1 MRLALALLALAS
13 PLAAQIAVNQPPF
26 DWYTRGPY
34 RASVPTPMSLLGHEL
49 GSRHTMYHEQQA
61 VLDRL
66 LAAAPD
72 RVRAEVIGTT
82 AEGKVMRVLI
92 ISSPEN
98 LARLEEIRGD
108 LARLAD
114 PRQTSAA
121 QAAEIARRTPAVA
134 ILSHSIHG
142 NEPAGFEAAM
152 QTAYQLLASDG
163 PATLE
168 ILRNVITI
176 LNPSQNPDGHE
187 RFAAWNNSVAVPSDE
202 PGALEQ
208 SEPWSVQ
215 GRFNH
220 YRFDMNRDFVA
231 QSQLETR
238 ALAGLMRKYRPQLVV
253 DLHSTVSQYFF
264 PPTAAP
270 MNLNL
275 GPWQSKWEEKFGR
288 GNAAAFDQHGWQYY
302 VRDVFDYFYPGY
314 VDMWPSMTGATGM
327 TFETDG
333 GPEIRLRKEDGTV
346 TTFTDGI
353 AHHFTAS
360 LATLGVL
367 ATGREERLRDY
378 HAFHESGMAEVRS
391 KAFKRVVISPTGDP
405 IRAARVVLLLRNAGI
420 EVQRTTAPFTSA
432 VAHDYMGGAAARRTF
447 PAGSWV
453 IDMAQPEARLATAL
467 LEPRAIIDSAFV
479 RKQLD
484 RYERN
489 RRRGEEATREFYE
502 FYDITAWSLPYTFGL
517 DAAWT
522 EDLVSIQA
530 EHVDTV
536 SRPLGSVSGRGRSGY
551 LFPAGQ
557 EGSARLAM
565 NLMRDGYRVSVA
577 TAPLTADGSRWG
589 IGTYIVRTQRNHES
603 IHDRIRDLA
612 ARVGAQVTAV
622 QSAYPDSGIGIG
634 SEQTVALKTPK
645 ILLAAGEGVSQTSF
659 GDAWFYIEREL
670 EYPVVPVDLSRLG
683 IVNLWDYN
691 VLILPE
697 GSGGTMLR
705 RLGGADRLKRW
716 VQEGGSIIAF
726 GGAVSLLTNKDVAL
740 SSVGVVGEG
749 DSTKPARVA
758 KDSTLSDTTLSASA
772 RPGPPLV
779 SATAP
784 GLGRPE
790 GLPGIIARGT
800 LDRSH
805 WLTYGYDRD
814 QLPVQVSN
822 DFLVP
827 SKKGDNPVSF
837 VGKDLVL
844 AGFAWPNNTERLLGG
859 TAWAVVENV
868 GQGKVI
874 LFADNPLFRGFWRG
888 TAGLFLNALLFGP
901 GR

>member
-1 MRLALALLALAS
+1 MRLILALLAVGS
-13 PLAAQIAVNQPPF
+13 PLAAQVPIPPSSF
-26 DWYTRGPY
+26 DWYTSRGPY
-34 RASVPTPMSLLGHEL
+34 RAAVPTPMLILGHEL
-49 GSRHTMYHEQQA
+49 GARHTMYHEQQA
-61 VLDRL
+61 VLDRMI
-66 LAAAPD
+66 AAAPD
-72 RVRAEVIGTT
+72 RVRTEVIGKT

-98 LARLEEIRGD
+98 LARLDQIRDD

-114 PRQTSAA
+114 PRKTSAA
-121 QAAEIARRTPAVA
+121 QAAEIAARSPAVA

-152 QTAYQLLASDG
+152 HTAYQLLASDG
-163 PATLE
+163 PSTLD
-168 ILRNVITI
+168 ILRNVVTI
-176 LNPSQNPDGHE
+176 INPSQNPDGHE
-187 RFAAWNNSVAVPSDE
+187 RFAAWNNSVAVASDE

-208 SEPWSVQ
+208 QEPWSVQ

-238 ALAGLMRKYRPQLVV
+238 AVSGLFRRYHPQLVV
-253 DLHSTVSQYFF
+253 DLHSTTSQYFF
-264 PPTAAP
+264 PPTAPP

-288 GNAAAFDQHGWQYY
+288 ANAAAFDAYGWQYY

-333 GPEIRLRKEDGTV
+333 GPEIRLRKEDGSV

-360 LATLGVL
+360 FATLGVL
-367 ATGREERLRDY
+367 AAGREERLRDY
-378 HAFHESGMAEVRS
+378 YAFHETGMAEARS
-391 KAFKRVVISPTGDP
+391 KPFKRVVIAPTGDP
-405 IRAARVVLLLRNAGI
+405 LRAAHVARLLRNAGI

-432 VAHDYMGGAAARRTF
+432 VAHDYMGGASGRRTF

-453 IDMAQPEARLATAL
+453 IDLAQPEARLATAL
-467 LEPRAIIDSAFV
+467 LEPRAILDSAFV

-489 RRRGEEATREFYE
+489 RRRGEEATRESYE

-517 DAAWT
+517 EAAWT

-530 EHVDTV
+530 ENVDSV
-536 SRPLGSVSGRGRSGY
+536 SRPGGSISGRGRSGY
-551 LFPAGQ
+551 LFPGGR

-565 NLMRDGYRVSVA
+565 ELMREGYRVNVA
-577 TAPLTADGSRWG
+577 TSPLTADGTRWG
-589 IGTYIVRTQRNHES
+589 VGTYIVRTQRNPES
-603 IHDRIRDLA
+603 IHERIRDHA
-612 ARVGAQVTAV
+612 TRVGADVVAV

-634 SEQTVALKTPK
+634 SEQTVALKAPK
-645 ILLAAGEGVSQTSF
+645 ILLAAGDGVFQTSF
-659 GDAWFYIEREL
+659 GDAWFYLEREL
-670 EYPVVPVDLSRLG
+670 QYPVVPVDLARLG
-683 IVNLWDYN
+683 AVNLWDYN

-697 GSGGTMLR
+697 GSGSTMLR
-705 RLGGADRLKRW
+705 RLGSADRLKRW

-726 GGAVSLLTNKDVAL
+726 GGAISLLTHKDVAL
-740 SSVGVVGEG
+740 STVGVVGA
-749 DSTKPARVA
+749 DSVRTAR
-758 KDSTLSDTTLSASA
+758 KDSVAADTTLSASA

-784 GLGRPE
+784 GTGRPE
-790 GLPGIIARGT
+790 GLPGIIVRGT
-800 LDRSH
+800 LDRTH
-805 WLTYGYDRD
+805 WLTYGYERD

-827 SKKGDNPVSF
+827 SKKGDNPVSL
-837 VGKDLVL
+837 VGKDLLL
-844 AGFAWPNNTERLLGG
+844 AGFAWPNNTERLLAG

-874 LFADNPLFRGFWRG
+874 LFADNPLFRAFWRG